1 MREPSKDLTSG
12 IGCGLGIG
20 ALPFCDLGQLT
31 ILEHIVGTTTQ
42 FSGL

>member
-12 IGCGLGIG
+12 LGVG